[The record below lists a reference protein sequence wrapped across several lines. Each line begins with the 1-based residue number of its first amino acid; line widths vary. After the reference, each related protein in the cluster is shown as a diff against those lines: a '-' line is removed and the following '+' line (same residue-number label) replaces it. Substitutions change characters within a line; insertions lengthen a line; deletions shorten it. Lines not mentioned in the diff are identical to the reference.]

1 LRDAW
6 TVAIEA
12 LSWIDLQRLNED
24 AALSRAAKQL
34 GVTDSAVRREAK
46 GLVYGVEGRL
56 NTIDFLLGKAL
67 EPADLGDLNV
77 GLRCFLRLYTHL
89 VQFEKVSYLEANDLI
104 EQGFKLFKRSRNRDI
119 VEALEVVPTIRLSDY
134 PMNEIEELAYN
145 YHHPAWYVRYLID
158 NFDRAQAVR
167 ILTHVDVPI
176 YIRVNTL
183 KAGGQ
188 VVKRLQERGYQ
199 LKREPA
205 LRDAYCLLDGEGIGG
220 EAMRS
225 EGLFIVQDKASV
237 LAGEVANPRP
247 GDTVLDVCAAPG
259 VKTSHMAQLMGN
271 TGRII
276 SVDYHSRRLKAWELL
291 TRRMGV
297 SNAEAI
303 QGDATKSRDL
313 PAVEADV
320 VLVDPPCT
328 GTGVFHESP
337 SSKWRLSV
345 ASVERMAEIQWR
357 ILSNVAT
364 RVKPG
369 GSLVYCTCSV
379 TVEEN
384 EGVVLRLLDEQ
395 PDFRLVKAEPWIG
408 SPGLEDLDG
417 AQRLYPYLHGCAG
430 FFVAKLLRS

>member
-1 LRDAW
+1 MRDAW

-24 AALSRAAKQL
+24 AALSRTAKQL
-34 GVTDSAVRREAK
+34 SVSDSVVRGEAK
-46 GLVYGVEGRL
+46 CLVYGVERRL
-56 NTIDFLLGKAL
+56 NAIDFLLGKAL
-67 EPADLGDLNV
+67 EPAELGDLSV
-77 GLRCFLRLYTHL
+77 GLRCFLRLYVHL
-89 VQFEKVSYLEANDLI
+89 VQFEKISYLEANDLI
-104 EQGFKLFKRSRNRDI
+104 EHGLKLFKGRRKREI
-119 VEALEVVPTIRLSDY
+119 VEALELVPTICLSDY
-134 PMNEIEELAYN
+134 PVSEIDGLAYS
-145 YHHPAWYVRYLID
+145 YHHPSWYVRYLLD
-158 NFDRAQAVR
+158 NLGHAQAMR
-167 ILTHVDVPI
+167 ILTHVDVPT
-176 YIRVNTL
+176 YIRVNML
-183 KAGGQ
+183 KPGGQ
-188 VVKRLQERGYQ
+188 VVKRLQEMGYQ
-199 LKREPA
+199 LQREPA
-205 LRDAYCLLDGEGIGG
+205 LRDTYCLLDGEGIGG

-237 LAGEVANPRP
+237 LAGEVADPRP

-297 SNAEAI
+297 ANAEAVHV
-303 QGDATKSRDL
+303 DATKPGGL
-313 PAVEADV
+313 PEVEADV

-328 GTGVFHESP
+328 GTGIFHESP
-337 SSKWRLSV
+337 SSKWRLSA

-357 ILSNVAT
+357 ILSNAAT
-364 RVKPG
+364 HVKLG

-384 EGVVLRLLDEQ
+384 ESVLLRLLDEQ

-408 SPGLEDLDG
+408 SPGLEGLDG

-430 FFVAKLLRS
+430 FFVAKLARG